1 MLMNK
6 QFFIL
11 AVCVIVILPVRG
23 QNLLKGNI
31 YDDESGEGL
40 FLTTVR
46 LLTQDSAFVT
56 GGTTDDQGEF
66 LFRDIKAGEY
76 ILALSNIGY
85 VSQFVAFHMPDGDY
99 TLPPVVLKTDVVSLS
114 EIVVKGSTFIRKKDH
129 LLVIP
134 DRQQVKHS
142 FSGYDLLYN
151 LMIPGLTVDRKNK
164 TVTAATGTAT
174 IYING
179 VKADFREVQNL
190 RPRDIERVEYYSLPT
205 GKYVGDAASVNYIT
219 KTYKTGGYVTLEGE
233 QNVAYMDGN
242 YDAGAKISRSNT
254 GYTFFGGYN
263 VKAYDG
269 IKKEKSEELFLA
281 DYTVIRDR
289 TTDDADFSANRQYA
303 QFKVRNDTE
312 KRNLWGQL
320 SFVHDGTPHNDRNE
334 TLSYA
339 GHEERRIPSSEQ
351 ISQESLKPAVSLNGV
366 FNPTEKQQLKVEL
379 NGSYTQN
386 TYNRIYRETEQE
398 SSTKADEDFYTF
410 DAYGRYTF
418 RPDSRNT
425 FSGSLMHYHYISSA
439 LYSGDYNSW
448 QRLWKGETILF
459 ANYVHEFGEKVTA
472 TFNPGC
478 SILNYRLH
486 GDRLQHIW
494 TFRTNTW
501 IRYRFNSMQWI
512 GGGFSRG
519 NYQPDISYV
528 NSMDQTIDFYQIKRG
543 NPYLGNTTESNW
555 YFMYEGRIK
564 ALNVQVRLWHDK
576 YDNNIVPDYYT
587 ENNKLISSYRSEGSF
602 NTLNSDM
609 SLSCRISDALR
620 AGLGLKYSRMY
631 VPGESDLSR
640 DNFVASADVNYFLK
654 SFAIN
659 VHAKTAEK
667 MLDRKLLAFVDHPA
681 SYGLSVRYSRGKWMA
696 EASVENPFTK
706 QARYREYADY
716 GVYQYRQALTSRI
729 YRQTGSIKLAYTFDF
744 GKKTSREEKNV
755 NGTINSAILKAE

>member
-1 MLMNK
+1 M
-6 QFFIL
+6 
-11 AVCVIVILPVRG
+11 RG
-23 QNLLKGNI
+23 QHVLKGNI
-31 YDDESGEGL
+31 YDDESGAGL

-46 LLTQDSAFVT
+46 LLTQDSVFVA
-56 GGTTDDQGEF
+56 GEATDDNGDF

-76 ILALSNIGY
+76 ILALSNVGY
-85 VSQFVAFHMPDGDY
+85 VSQFIAFQMPEGDY
-99 TLPPVVLKTDVVSLS
+99 TLPPVVLKTDVVSLN

-134 DRQQVKHS
+134 DRQQIKHA

-164 TVTAATGTAT
+164 TVTASTGTAT

-190 RPRDIERVEYYSLPT
+190 RPRDIEKVEYYSLPT
-205 GKYVGDAASVNYIT
+205 GKYIGDAASVNYIT

-242 YDAGAKISRSNT
+242 YDAGAKISHNHTS
-254 GYTFFGGYN
+254 YTFFGGYN
-263 VKAYDG
+263 RKDYDG
-269 IKKEKSEELFLA
+269 VKKEKSEELFLA
-281 DYTVIRDR
+281 DYTVNRDR
-289 TTDDADFSANRQYA
+289 TTEDADFSNNRQYA

-334 TLSYA
+334 TLSY
-339 GHEERRIPSSEQ
+339 GHDERRIPSSEQ
-351 ISQESLKPAVSLNGV
+351 VDNESLKPAVSLNGV

-379 NGSYTQN
+379 NGAYTQN
-386 TYNRIYRETEQE
+386 RYSRIYRETEQE

-418 RPDSRNT
+418 RPDSKNT
-425 FSGSLMHYHYISSA
+425 FSGSLMHYHYITSS

-448 QRLWKGETILF
+448 QHLWKGETILF
-459 ANYVHEFGEKVTA
+459 TNYVYELGEKVTA
-472 TFNPGC
+472 VFNPGC
-478 SILNYRLH
+478 SFLNYRLH
-486 GDRLQHIW
+486 GDRLQRIW
-494 TFRTNTW
+494 TFRINTW

-519 NYQPDISYV
+519 NYQPNISFV

-555 YFMYEGRIK
+555 AFMYEGRIK
-564 ALNVQVRLWHDK
+564 ALNVQFRLWHDK
-576 YDNNIVPDYYT
+576 YANNIVPDYYT
-587 ENNKLISSYRSEGSF
+587 ENNKLISSYRSDGSF
-602 NTLNSDM
+602 NTANSDIA
-609 SLSCRISDALR
+609 LSCRISDALR
-620 AGLGLKYSRMY
+620 TGFSVKYSHMY
-631 VPGESDLSR
+631 ASGESDLSR

-654 SFAIN
+654 SFSVNAH
-659 VHAKTAEK
+659 VKTAEK
-667 MLDRKLLAFVDHPA
+667 ILDRSLLAFVDRPA
-681 SYGLSVRYSRGKWMA
+681 SYGLSVRYSHEKWMA
-696 EASVENPFTK
+696 EAAVDNPFTK
-706 QARYREYADY
+706 QARYREQADY
-716 GVYQYRQALTSRI
+716 GVYQYRQMQTSRI
-729 YRQTGSIKLAYTFDF
+729 YQQTGHIKLAYTFDF

-755 NGTINSAILKAE
+755 EGINSAILKAE